1 MTGAESQPFEGAL
14 VPGAI
19 EQANVSAVDR
29 MTALTEVT
37 RGFEMMQRGV
47 SVLMNDLDSKAIMEL
62 GKR

>member
-1 MTGAESQPFEGAL
+1 
-14 VPGAI
+14 
-19 EQANVSAVDR
+19 